1 MEKDIEIIGYI
12 LKNYPREEG
21 YSLPRLQ
28 RTLKII
34 DYKYSGMYG
43 EPMSSIGRKTKGDIL
58 EAVELKEILQS
69 SQYVKLYQKNLALT
83 ETPITMVSL
92 SEEGL
97 NEIES
102 LGERERVVV
111 DFVMDLTE
119 HLTFNELF
127 IKF

>member
-28 RTLKII
+28 RILKII
-34 DYKYSGMYG
+34 DYKYSNMYG
-43 EPMSSIGRKTKGDIL
+43 DPMSSISRKSKGDIL
-58 EAVELKEILQS
+58 EAVELKEILQN
-69 SQYVKLYQKNLALT
+69 SQYIKLSQKNLALT
-83 ETPITMVSL
+83 DTPITMVSL
-92 SEEGL
+92 TETGL
-97 NEIES
+97 KEIES

>member
-43 EPMSSIGRKTKGDIL
+43 SPMSSIGRKTKGDIL
-58 EAVELKEILQS
+58 EAVELKEILQN
-69 SQYVKLYQKNLALT
+69 SQCIKLYQKNLALT
-83 ETPITMVSL
+83 DTPITMVSL
-92 SEEGL
+92 TEKGL
-97 NEIES
+97 SEIES